1 MVFIVTKE
9 PSSKVLQIMMLSR
22 LTSECR
28 KRDASCFAIPANLFA
43 VASVRTQNRLQLV
56 GTSGNTGLR
65 CEESPYPLRS

>member
-1 MVFIVTKE
+1 
-9 PSSKVLQIMMLSR
+9 MLSL

-28 KRDASCFAIPANLFA
+28 KRDASCFAISATLFA
-43 VASVRTQNRLQLV
+43 IASVRTQNRLQFV